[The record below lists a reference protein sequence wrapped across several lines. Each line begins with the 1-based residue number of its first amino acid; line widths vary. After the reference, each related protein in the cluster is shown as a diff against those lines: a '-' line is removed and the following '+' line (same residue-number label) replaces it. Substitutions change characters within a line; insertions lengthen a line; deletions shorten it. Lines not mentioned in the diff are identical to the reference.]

1 MNVKDTLRSNKHMN
15 TQNKNAY
22 EIRLDVLNH
31 AIGLELQNIELL
43 REESRFTA
51 DKNKTDLKFSK
62 EEFINDEFY
71 KNVQKRAQ
79 DLYTFIERK

>member
-31 AIGLELQNIELL
+31 AISLELQNIELL
-43 REESRFTA
+43 REESRFAA
-51 DKNKTDLKFSK
+51 DRNKANLKFTTQ
-62 EEFINDEFY
+62 EFINDEFY
-71 KNVQKRAQ
+71 KTVQKRAQ
-79 DLYTFIERK
+79 ELYSFIERK

>member
-71 KNVQKRAQ
+71 KTVQKRAQ
-79 DLYTFIERK
+79 ELYSFIERK